1 MPAVEVLDDVT
12 PAQHEK
18 KLQGATARCSHGLE
32 PKVQAAP
39 APPLHWVHRPPP
51 FSSAPNTGFLNRP
64 SFLQAGRGAMS
75 FRTLAFIS
83 VAAVHALSVGD
94 TRGITTASPGS
105 RVPTPRASG
114 RSGIPPQWMPMLF
127 LASAQSPSPPDA
139 PLPPPSSPPPAPELP
154 LPPPSPPCGASPS
167 DSPTG
172 AQG

>member
-1 MPAVEVLDDVT
+1 
-12 PAQHEK
+12 
-18 KLQGATARCSHGLE
+18 
-32 PKVQAAP
+32 
-39 APPLHWVHRPPP
+39 
-51 FSSAPNTGFLNRP
+51 
-64 SFLQAGRGAMS
+64 MS

-154 LPPPSPPCGASPS
+154 LPPSSPPCGASPS